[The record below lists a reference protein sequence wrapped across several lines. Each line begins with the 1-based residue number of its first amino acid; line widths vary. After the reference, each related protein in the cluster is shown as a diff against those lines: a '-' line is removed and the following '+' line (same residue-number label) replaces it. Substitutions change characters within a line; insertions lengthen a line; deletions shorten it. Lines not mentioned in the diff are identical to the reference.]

1 MITIANTEHPNRRSR
16 SIGALVLMMAISACT
31 SPFGSD
37 SKPHRKFPLDSGA
50 RSAPGLVCGVLDRNQ
65 VTSLTG
71 VPAKTQHEEALL
83 NKYPTTGEDFHGID
97 CTVLD
102 ESYPQRELLG
112 VSVDQDSFEQD
123 IRRLQQVIDPAPGAV
138 TAPPALG
145 KGAAAPGIGGYVVR
159 RCPNGTNYILRTS
172 TQEKFGTAQQWLA
185 LIEGG
190 IRRADAAGACQRKP
204 TLLPAPTSG
213 RPSSG

>member
-1 MITIANTEHPNRRSR
+1 VTISSTIRGDVRLIMLWVVVAILAACGSPN
-16 SIGALVLMMAISACT
+16 
-31 SPFGSD
+31 SD
-37 SKPHRKFPLDSGA
+37 PKLNPDQPLDIGPK
-50 RSAPGLVCGVLDRNQ
+50 SAPGLICGILDRHD
-65 VTSLTG
+65 VARLTG
-71 VPAKTQHEEALL
+71 VDVTELHEWSSSIT
-83 NKYPTTGEDFHGID
+83 YPTAGKEFSTLE
-97 CTVLD
+97 CTVMNERKPRRD
-102 ESYPQRELLG
+102 LLG
-112 VSVDQDSFEQD
+112 IVVDQDSFEQD